1 MICFSR
7 YCQIVS
13 KMKSQFTLTSS
24 YSGKVLVASGPCRC
38 LALLVLQ
45 TLAIL
50 LCATLLGSRQHFL
63 PCADAVEVN
72 SLRQDHWARAQWKHM
87 CPALIFHSGA
97 PTPGIQPGALPK
109 YLQGMPD
116 QILPKIQIIY
126 IWPNLPASSGIT
138 LYSSLWR

>member
-24 YSGKVLVASGPCRC
+24 YSGKVLVAPGPCQC
-38 LALLVLQ
+38 LALLVLHV
-45 TLAIL
+45 LAIL
-50 LCATLLGSRQHFL
+50 LCATILGSRQHFL
-63 PCADAVEVN
+63 PCANIDTVEVN
-72 SLRQDHWARAQWKHM
+72 SLRQDHRVRAGWKHV

-109 YLQGMPD
+109 HLQGMPD
-116 QILPKIQIIY
+116 QILPKVQILY
-126 IWPNLPASSGIT
+126 I
-138 LYSSLWR
+138 